1 MLSTKILTVLALLT
15 VSASGLSV
23 GHSSSQPAHRR
34 HAARA
39 ARNSVLGA
47 RAARAPE
54 GAEAGVIAR
63 RDALPAVRKRG
74 IQARRCA
81 PKSSTSVF
89 PSSTLVPDASSASA
103 EATTSSADPTPEPT
117 TSTEPTTTDEP
128 TSTSKPATKT
138 SSSVKP
144 TPTND
149 GSSSSGDTYTG
160 EATFYATGLGACGI
174 TNNDSQFIAAASHL
188 LFDGFSGYTGGDP
201 NQNPICNRKV
211 TAHYQGKSV
220 SVILTDR
227 CVGCAKYDLDF
238 SPAAFDQLADE
249 SLGRLKGMTWSFD

>member
-1 MLSTKILTVLALLT
+1 MLSTKILAALALFV
-15 VSASGLSV
+15 VSTSGLSV
-23 GHSSSQPAHRR
+23 GQRSGQLAHRR
-34 HAARA
+34 HASRAVRNSVLDARA
-39 ARNSVLGA
+39 AR
-47 RAARAPE
+47 RPE
-54 GAEAGVIAR
+54 GAEAGVIAK

-81 PKSSTSVF
+81 PKSSAL
-89 PSSTLVPDASSASA
+89 PSFTLVPDASSASA
-103 EATTSSADPTPEPT
+103 EATTSSADPAPEPT
-117 TSTEPTTTDEP
+117 TSAEPTTTQAP
-128 TSTSKPATKT
+128 TPAPKPATKT
-138 SSSVKP
+138 STSVKP
-144 TPTND
+144 TPTDD
-149 GSSSSGDTYTG
+149 GSSSGSDVYTG

-188 LFDGFSGYTGGDP
+188 LFDGFNGYTGGDP

-238 SPAAFDQLADE
+238 APAAFDQLADE
-249 SLGRLKGMTWSFD
+249 SLGRLKGMTWSFDD